1 MRLKQAAARIIPEIA
16 AGGAAIA
23 VWRDG
28 ASWGVDSITPTPDEL
43 RRNLADVVEIDPY
56 AVILYAQDFT
66 GALTVDRVAEQMRAH
81 YYGGSRRAAD
91 YVPSETAAVRRTLAA
106 NGAAGL
112 SWFRAAVAAMS
123 DRERGWLRQVLE
135 AVTGH
140 A

>member
-56 AVILYAQDFT
+56 AVILYAAY
-66 GALTVDRVAEQMRAH
+66 ALAVVVIVLIDALFILGGNRGDDAAACHGIAELC
-81 YYGGSRRAAD
+81 AD
-91 YVPSETAAVRRTLAA
+91 SGIV
-106 NGAAGL
+106 
-112 SWFRAAVAAMS
+112 
-123 DRERGWLRQVLE
+123 
-135 AVTGH
+135 
-140 A
+140 